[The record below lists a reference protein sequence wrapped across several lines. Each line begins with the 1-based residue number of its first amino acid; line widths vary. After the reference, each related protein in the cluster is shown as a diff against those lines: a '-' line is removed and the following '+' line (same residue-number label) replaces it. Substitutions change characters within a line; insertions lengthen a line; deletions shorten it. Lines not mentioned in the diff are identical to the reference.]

1 MLVGIT
7 SAAEQCPAVGSPVA
21 LRCDEAVV
29 GDDLTRNAVVVEAGG
44 PFAARFEASQS
55 LHLLVLF
62 LEMWGS
68 FWDGTVFQCGCLRR
82 LPLPG
87 DYVNG
92 QLHVSLVCPGFL
104 SGDVTVRLNIPFRYS
119 L

>member
-7 SAAEQCPAVGSPVA
+7 SAAGSPVA

-62 LEMWGS
+62 LEMWVVLG
-68 FWDGTVFQCGCLRR
+68 WDRFPMR
-82 LPLPG
+82 LFAAPSITG

-92 QLHVSLVCPGFL
+92 QLHVSLACPAFL
-104 SGDVTVRLNIPFRYS
+104 SGDVTVRPNIPFRYS